1 MVTSRLTALRIALA
15 ADIVSQLATD
25 NTTGVTVTEYA
36 PLGDSSREDRVFLG
50 NISGTQEPYTMG
62 ASGFRQEIL
71 EVELVVVAPTFG
83 GTSEEQASG
92 EARAET
98 IFASVQTAVR
108 DDITVSGTVYNIELS
123 PFESSIDVIDEHGP
137 VGYITA
143 TLTAESHLA

>member
-25 NTTGVTVTEYA
+25 VTTGVTVTEYP
-36 PLGDSSREDRVFLG
+36 PLGDYSREDRVWLAE
-50 NISGTQEPYTMG
+50 ITGTQEPYTQG

-98 IFASVQTAVR
+98 IFASVENAVR
-108 DDITVSGTVYNIELS
+108 GDITVTATVYNIELDS
-123 PFESSIDVIDEHGP
+123 FTSNIQTIDEHGP
-137 VGYITA
+137 VAVIEA
-143 TLTAESHLA
+143 ALTAESHLA

>member
-25 NTTGVTVTEYA
+25 TTTGVTVTEYP
-36 PLGDSSREDRVFLG
+36 PLGDYSREDRVWLG
-50 NISGTQEPYTMG
+50 DIDGTQEPYTMG
-62 ASGFRQEIL
+62 SVRKEIL
-71 EVELVVVAPTFG
+71 EVELTVAAPTFG

-98 IFASVQTAVR
+98 IFASVENAVR
-108 DDITVSGTVYNIELS
+108 GDITVSGTVYNIELS
-123 PFESSIDVIDEHGP
+123 PFESHIDMLDEHGP